1 MNDETTSGESLMSEA
16 AGRGRRPVLL
26 TVLAALVG
34 VEALLM
40 AGVVVWL
47 VLELVTEQPASFAT
61 AAAIVVLAA
70 IAAVFLGLVAVNLL
84 RAQPWTR
91 AATLTWQLFQV
102 VIALASFQGIVA
114 TRDAGWYLLVPAVLA
129 IVLLFTPTVVAATK
143 RL

>member
-102 VIALASFQGIVA
+102 VIALACFQGIVA